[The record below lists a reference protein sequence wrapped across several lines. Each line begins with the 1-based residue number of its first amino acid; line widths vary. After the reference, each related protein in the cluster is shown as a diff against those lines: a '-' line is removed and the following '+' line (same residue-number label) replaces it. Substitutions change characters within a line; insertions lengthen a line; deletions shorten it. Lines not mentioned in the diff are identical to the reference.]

1 MKKATFR
8 PAMLRSAT
16 AAILCTSTLLLSG
29 PRLHAAS
36 LVWDADPVTPG
47 NQDGGGTWSAQGVN
61 WNASTAA
68 WTNLPADVAI
78 FGSAS
83 GAAGT
88 VSVPA
93 DVTANNL
100 TFQATGSGTYI
111 LQGTGGMLRSGNATS
126 GTIVTTVDAELA
138 VPVAVSAN
146 HSLTK
151 SGNGTLTLSGTAP
164 SSFGAFR
171 VGAGTLVL
179 AGTGGG
185 SFVHPTVMG
194 GPLANTSNL
203 SVIRVNSGNWTAGEL
218 GTNNTGASFRGTLEV
233 LGGSLSFANGRFIG
247 EPTGRSRIVV
257 NGGVLRFLQSSGT
270 NPQFAPGSATST
282 TAGPATVEVQNGLLD
297 VATSTA
303 NSFGGAY
310 GGQFLVSGGE
320 ARIGVTTGPLASN
333 RDLRIGGSTANS
345 RSAVHLTGG
354 TLVVA
359 GTISA
364 PAAAGA
370 GGVNNL
376 NLRGGVLAAAG
387 ITTANLGSTSNA
399 TNPVADSVSPG
410 VLVNHATT
418 LAPGGRSI
426 AGRTLVTG
434 SLQSLGGGIEVDILG
449 PVQANAFQAGSHDFL
464 SVSGNATL
472 AGNLAV
478 GVGLY
483 TPGGTD
489 SFTVLTAGS
498 LSGAFANVAFGSRLL
513 TTDERGTFEVA
524 RVGNSVVVRNWV
536 ATPPPSVAQAPQN
549 AETSIGGNVTF
560 TASATGDGTITYQWY
575 RFVSG
580 SWVALPG
587 ATGPSLSVGPVA
599 AGDSGTQYGV
609 VATNAG
615 GSTAPVGA
623 VLTVRTPPVVV
634 QSPSAASTIEGTAV
648 TFSAN
653 ATAYPAPTVQWFA
666 DSGSGFQAVPGATS
680 PSLVVNPVKAQ
691 DGTQYKAVFT
701 NSEGSTDSGV
711 AVLSVDWNDVYNITY
726 TLEETGPRQPA
737 FNFSGVRRFSPAP
750 PFGVHP
756 RIYFGPEDLPEIRA
770 RLRTSAP
777 GIEAMKQIAAY
788 TKILEVGNAGY
799 DRNAAYAKDS
809 SGTARISNTGLFDRK
824 AGYDALALGNA
835 TIANAYDGTGRG
847 VLGGLMSVEAF
858 ECLINSDID
867 PVGTSARLTKLARA
881 MEVWAASK
889 LPDPALNHANRHLL
903 GGAAFSIAYDLAYNA
918 MTPAQRDT
926 IRQAVAKIA
935 PKAGEI
941 WGVGITPAALTSN
954 WAALNA
960 YQVPMLLAIE
970 GEPGFV
976 EDRVHEFA
984 EVYYNFLTY
993 GYHPS
998 GAIYEGEGKGW
1009 VFATEIIPL
1018 AKRGYNF
1025 FGHPHMRAFAKN
1037 RLPSML
1043 QPYGYAFSLCDTL
1056 GGSGTDPIFGRAK
1069 VQYED
1074 AAGLRYVYPDMPE
1087 IDFVWR
1093 NMIEKNGAYDF
1104 IPCSPRGGYGTNLIQ
1119 TAVFAMPFSSL
1130 PWAQQSA
1137 QVQKPSFIAADR
1149 GLVDMRSAVDNP
1161 NAMQLQFF
1169 CRQNMGGHTYADR
1182 NSFALSALGR
1192 LWVRMVSSGNSV
1204 FLGESRLMSMPLVNG
1219 LGVKTNSKE
1228 GQKAR
1233 QPQRLAAVVD
1243 NPLATFATGDA
1254 TYAYSWEYDWSA
1266 TQNATSAETATVP
1279 SGWSRVTETYNSF
1292 LRDPIADP
1300 HYDIPFYKYPAWNAV
1315 GKVEFVL
1322 KKAYNPLRQAYRTA
1336 GVVRNGSTPYALLL
1350 DDIQR
1355 NTSSANYT
1363 WLAQIPDD
1371 LSIASATASN
1381 GQRDIILA
1389 PTTGTGRLLVRFLR
1403 ENATTQL
1410 PAVTDF
1416 STVTSGNVTYS
1427 FKRLVVNTN
1436 SVNPG
1441 WIVMLYPHNAG
1452 DALPVTTRISPT
1464 VFETAVGGTVDRLT
1478 LYPRT
1483 TTANGNSV
1491 TMTEF
1496 TIERGGN
1503 VLVDTRNTIRPMG
1516 SP

>member
-1 MKKATFR
+1 MKKANLR
-8 PAMLRSAT
+8 RSVLRSAT
-16 AAILCTSTLLLSG
+16 AAFTLVTSLLLAS
-29 PRLHAAS
+29 PRGDAAS

-47 NQDGGGTWSAQGVN
+47 NQDGGGVWSLLGTN

-68 WTNLPADVAI
+68 WTNLPADVAV
-78 FGSAS
+78 FGAAS
-83 GAAGT
+83 GAAGEVT
-88 VSVPA
+88 VPA
-93 DVTANNL
+93 DVIANNL
-100 TFQATGSGTYI
+100 TFQATGSGSYVI
-111 LQGTGGMLRSGNATS
+111 RGTGGVLRSGNATT
-126 GTIVTTVDAELA
+126 GTLSVLTDAELA
-138 VPVAVSAN
+138 IPVAVSAN

-151 SGNGTLTLSGTAP
+151 TGNATLTLSGTSP
-164 SSFGAFR
+164 STFAALR
-171 VGAGTLVL
+171 VGAGTVVL
-179 AGTGGG
+179 SGAGG
-185 SFVHPTVMG
+185 SFVHPTVMA
-194 GPLANTSNL
+194 GPLANTSNASL
-203 SVIRVNSGNWTAGEL
+203 IRVTSGNWTSGEM
-218 GTNNTGASFRGTLEV
+218 GTNNTNSSFRGTLEV
-233 LGGSLSFANGRFIG
+233 LGGSITFANGRFIG
-247 EPTGRSRIVV
+247 EPAGRSRIVV
-257 NGGVLRFLQSSGT
+257 NGGVLRFLQSSGV
-270 NPQFAPGSATST
+270 NPQFAPGSAVSS
-282 TAGPATVEVQNGLLD
+282 TAGPATVEVQSGLLD

-303 NSFGGAY
+303 NSLGGAWS
-310 GGQFLVSGGE
+310 GQFLVSGGE
-320 ARIGVTTGPLASN
+320 ARIGVATGPLGTV
-333 RDLRIGGSTANS
+333 RDFRIGGSTANS

-354 TLVVA
+354 TLTVA

-364 PAAAGA
+364 PAAAA
-370 GGVNNL
+370 TGGVNNL

-399 TNPVADSVSPG
+399 TNPVADSVAPG

-418 LAPGGRSI
+418 LAPGGQNI
-426 AGRTLVTG
+426 AGRTVITG
-434 SLQSLGGGIEVDILG
+434 SVQVLGGGVDVDVRGL
-449 PVQANAFQAGSHDFL
+449 VQANAFRAGDYDFL
-464 SVSGNATL
+464 SITGNATL
-472 AGNLAV
+472 GGNLSV

-498 LSGAFANVAFGSRLL
+498 LSGAFANVPFGSRLL

-536 ATPPPSVAQAPQN
+536 ATPPPSLAQAPQN
-549 AETSIGGNVTF
+549 AEASIGGNVTF

-575 RFVSG
+575 RLVAG
-580 SWVALPG
+580 SWVAVPG
-587 ATGPSLSVGPVA
+587 ATGASLSVGPVA
-599 AGDSGTQYGV
+599 AVDSGTQYGV

-648 TFSAN
+648 TFTAN
-653 ATAYPAPTVQWFA
+653 ATAYPSPTVQWYVN
-666 DSGSGFQAVPGATS
+666 SGSGFQPVAGATS
-680 PSLVVNPVKAQ
+680 ASLVVTPVKAQ

-701 NSEGSTDSGV
+701 NSEGSTDS
-711 AVLSVDWNDVYNITY
+711 ATALLSVDWNDVYNITY
-726 TLEETGPRQPA
+726 TLAETGPREPV

-750 PFGVHP
+750 AFGVHP
-756 RIYFGPEDLPEIRA
+756 RIYFGPDELPDIRN

-777 GIEAMKQIAAY
+777 GIEGMKQIGAY
-788 TKILEVGNAGY
+788 TKILELGPSY
-799 DRNAAYAKDS
+799 DRNAAYAKDA

-835 TIANAYDGTGRG
+835 TVANAYDGTGKS
-847 VLGGLMSVEAF
+847 VLAALMSVEAF

-867 PVGTSARLTKLARA
+867 PAGTSVRLTKLARA

-889 LPDPALNHANRHLL
+889 LPDPALNHANRSLL
-903 GGAAFSIAYDLAYNA
+903 GGVAFSIAYDLAYNA
-918 MTPAQRDT
+918 MTPTQRDT

-941 WGVGITPAALTSN
+941 WGVGITPCALTSN
-954 WAALNA
+954 WAALNS
-960 YQVPMLLAIE
+960 YQLPMLLAFE

-993 GYHPS
+993 GYGPS
-998 GAIYEGEGKGW
+998 GAIYEGEGKGF
-1009 VFATEIIPL
+1009 VFATEVISL

-1025 FGHPHMRAFAKN
+1025 FGHPHMRAYAQK

-1043 QPYGYAFSLCDTL
+1043 QPYGFAFTLGDTL
-1056 GGSGTDPIFGRAK
+1056 GGSGTDVVLGKGR
-1069 VQYED
+1069 VQIED
-1074 AAGLRYVYPDMPE
+1074 VAGLRYVYPNMPE

-1093 NMIEKNGAYDF
+1093 NMIEKNGGYDF
-1104 IPCSPRGGYGTNLIQ
+1104 INCSPRGSYSTNLIQ
-1119 TAVFAMPFSSL
+1119 TVVFAL
-1130 PWAQQSA
+1130 PYSPLTWAQHSA
-1137 QVQKPSFIAADR
+1137 QTQKPAFIAADR
-1149 GLVDMRSAVDNP
+1149 GLVDMRSAVDTP

-1192 LWVRMVSSGNSV
+1192 LWVRVVSTGNSL
-1204 FLGESRLMSMPLVNG
+1204 FIGESRYHSMPLVNG
-1219 LGVKTNSKE
+1219 LGVKTNPKE

-1322 KKAYNPLRQAYRTA
+1322 KKAFNPLFQAYRTA
-1336 GVVRNGSTPYALLL
+1336 GVVRNGSTPYALLI

-1371 LSIASATASN
+1371 LNIVSATASN

-1389 PTTGTGRLLVRFLR
+1389 PTSGTGRLLVRFLR
-1403 ENATTQL
+1403 ENASAQA
-1410 PAVTDF
+1410 PAATDF
-1416 STVTSGNVTYS
+1416 ATLVSGNTTYS
-1427 FKRLVVNTN
+1427 FKRLVVNTTA
-1436 SVNPG
+1436 VNPG

-1452 DALPVTTRISPT
+1452 DALPVTTNVSPT
-1464 VFETAVGGTVDRLT
+1464 VFETAVGGSVDRLT
-1478 LYPRT
+1478 LHPRT

-1496 TIERGGN
+1496 TIERGGS
-1503 VLVDTRNTIRPMG
+1503 VIVDTRNTIRPMG
-1516 SP
+1516 AP